1 MQYAASNNIAVMVM
15 EPLRG
20 GMLAGKLP
28 KDIEEIYRCAKTKR
42 SAAEWALRWVWNHPE
57 VTVVLSGMNDEKHI
71 AENIR
76 TCETALPGSMTAD
89 DLATVEAVAASYNR
103 QIKVGC
109 TGCAYC
115 MPCPFGVN
123 IPQNFFIYN
132 SYFMGNKL
140 MSRGFYGLTLMG
152 GMGERADA
160 ALCKNCG
167 KCAKACPQKIA
178 IPDELGKVRKILG
191 GLPTKIMIPLAKMM
205 FSAEVKE

>member
-1 MQYAASNNIAVMVM
+1 
-15 EPLRG
+15 
-20 GMLAGKLP
+20 
-28 KDIEEIYRCAKTKR
+28 
-42 SAAEWALRWVWNHPE
+42 
-57 VTVVLSGMNDEKHI
+57 
-71 AENIR
+71 
-76 TCETALPGSMTAD
+76 
-89 DLATVEAVAASYNR
+89 
-103 QIKVGC
+103 
-109 TGCAYC
+109 
-115 MPCPFGVN
+115 
-123 IPQNFFIYN
+123 
-132 SYFMGNKL
+132 